1 VTLFP
6 SIYALLYLLLSIF
19 ANDVLPIFIVASVGF
34 LLARFL
40 KADVKTLS
48 RVTFNAL
55 VPCLVFNLLVTSQI
69 SPDEFGKMVLFTVC
83 VVLGIGMIGW
93 LVTRP
98 LRFSRALTG
107 AFLIVIMFSNGG
119 NYGLSVNNFAFGKEA
134 LARATIYFVTSTI
147 LMYTV
152 GVFLASSGKS
162 GYRKALTGIFKIPAV
177 YGVIAAVIVMLTRTT
192 LPPPVMR
199 PIELLSGASLPMM
212 ILVLGMQL
220 ERAIKPENPLLIGLA
235 TVLTLIIS
243 PLLALWLVKILGLS
257 GAARQAAMIE
267 ASMPTAVVTT
277 ILALEYEVVPSFVTS
292 VVLVSTLLSPV
303 TVTLLIAFLK

>member
-1 VTLFP
+1 MT
-6 SIYALLYLLLSIF
+6 LLLSIF
-19 ANDVLPIFIVASVGF
+19 ASDVLPIFVVASIGF

-40 KADVKTLS
+40 RADVKTLS

-55 VPCLVFNLLVTSQI
+55 APCLVFDLLVTSEI
-69 SPDEFGKMVLFTVC
+69 SPDEFGKMVLFTAC
-83 VVLGIGMIGW
+83 VVLGIGLIGW
-93 LVTRP
+93 LITLP
-98 LRFSRALTG
+98 LRLDRAMAS

-134 LARATIYFVTSTI
+134 LARATIYFVTSTV

-152 GVFLASSGKS
+152 GVFVASSGKS
-162 GYRKALTGIFKIPAV
+162 GYRKALTGVFKIPAV
-177 YGVIAAVIVMLTRTT
+177 YGVIVAGVVVISKTT
-192 LPPPVMR
+192 LPLPVMR

-212 ILVLGMQL
+212 MLVLGMQL
-220 ERAIKPENPLLIGLA
+220 ERAAKPENPLLIGLA

-243 PLLALWLVKILGLS
+243 PLLALGMVKALDLS
-257 GAARQAAMIE
+257 GAARQAAIIE

-292 VVLVSTLLSPV
+292 VVFVSTLLSPI
-303 TVTLLIAFLK
+303 TVTLLIAFLR

>member
-1 VTLFP
+1 MTLA
-6 SIYALLYLLLSIF
+6 IILAQLALLLSIF
-19 ANDVLPIFIVASVGF
+19 ANDVLPILLVASIGF

-48 RVTFNAL
+48 RVIFNAL
-55 VPCLVFNLLVTSQI
+55 APCLVFNLLVTSKI
-69 SPDEFGKMVLFTVC
+69 SPDEFGRMMLFTLC
-83 VVLGIGMIGW
+83 AVLGIGLIGW

-98 LRFSRALTG
+98 LRLDRALTS

-119 NYGLSVNNFAFGKEA
+119 NYGLSVNNFAFGKDA
-134 LARATIYFVTSTI
+134 LARATIYFVTSTV

-162 GYRKALTGIFKIPAV
+162 GYRKALTGVLKIPAV
-177 YGVIAAVIVMLTRTT
+177 YGVIAAAIVMLTRTT
-192 LPPPVMR
+192 LPQPVMR

-212 ILVLGMQL
+212 MMVLGMQL
-220 ERAIKPENPLLIGLA
+220 ERAARPDNPVLIVLA

-243 PLLALWLVKILGLS
+243 PLLALGLVNVLGMS
-257 GAARQAAMIE
+257 GPARQAAMIE

-277 ILALEYEVVPSFVTS
+277 ILAVEYEVMPSFVTS
-292 VVLVSTLLSPV
+292 VVFVSTLLSPV
-303 TVTLLIAFLK
+303 TVTLLIALLK

>member
-1 VTLFP
+1 VT
-6 SIYALLYLLLSIF
+6 LLLSIF
-19 ANDVLPIFIVASVGF
+19 ANDVLPIFVVASVGY

-40 KADVKTLS
+40 RVDVKTLS
-48 RVTFNAL
+48 RVVFNAL
-55 VPCLVFNLLVTSQI
+55 APCLVFNLLVTSKI

-83 VVLGIGMIGW
+83 VVLGIGLIGR
-93 LVTRP
+93 LITLP
-98 LRFSRALTG
+98 LRLDRAMAS

-152 GVFLASSGKS
+152 GVFVASSGQS
-162 GYRKALTGIFKIPAV
+162 GFRKALTGVFKIPAV
-177 YGVIAAVIVMLTRTT
+177 YGVIAAAVVMLTSTT

-199 PIELLSGASLPMM
+199 PIELLSNASLPMM
-212 ILVLGMQL
+212 MLVLGMQL
-220 ERAIKPENPLLIGLA
+220 ERAAKPENPLLIGLA
-235 TVLTLIIS
+235 TVLTLIVS
-243 PLLALWLVKILGLS
+243 PLLAFGMVNILGLS

-267 ASMPTAVVTT
+267 ASMPSAVVTT
-277 ILALEYEVVPSFVTS
+277 ILALEYQVAPSFVTS
-292 VVLVSTLLSPV
+292 VVFVSTLFSPI